1 MLPRRASTSEVWSH
15 GAPRIE
21 RLGVRVAFPLL
32 ALLVRRDLRLRMDT
46 IPEQRAIMEA
56 FFERIE
62 ARLDDGRGYLLGDRL
77 TAADLALAA
86 LAAPAVLPREYGGPM
101 PTLDDLPRTMHA
113 DVERIRSRGTG
124 QFVLR
129 LYREERGRKVTDDLL
144 GTQARR

>member
-1 MLPRRASTSEVWSH
+1 M
-15 GAPRIE
+15 

-32 ALLVRRDLRLRMDT
+32 ALLVRRDLRLQMDT

-62 ARLDDGRGYLLGDRL
+62 ARLDDGRRYLLGDRL

-101 PTLDDLPRTMHA
+101 PTLEDLPPTMRA

-129 LYREERGRKVTDDLL
+129 LYREERGRKVI
-144 GTQARR
+144 